1 MITPKCQHGLVNR
14 AHQIHGARS
23 IPACAGEPGGG
34 ATRDKIQGVYPRVC
48 GGTTPWSRLCSRPIG
63 LSPRVRGNPPLGLA
77 FAGQQG
83 SIPACAG
90 EPGPIQV
97 VMGFDQVYPRV
108 CGGTIAAHRR
118 HYSAEGLSPRVR
130 GNQLNL
136 VGTLRQVR
144 SIPACAG
151 EPIPASL
158 LAQHAA
164 VYPRV
169 CGGTLSGPV
178 PCYPAQGLSPR
189 VRGNR
194 PFAARVSGQRRSIPA
209 CAEEPRGCQ
218 SCAAVVQVYPRV
230 CGGTET
236 GSPVHCVARC
246 LSPRVRRNRCH
257 HLRGKVPQRSISA
270 CAGEPQSSGGNW
282 PARGV
287 YPRVCGGTRGGLG
300 GADAGRGLSPRVR
313 GNRWPSTAPSSR
325 WRSIPA
331 CAGEPGVLCHPGRGT
346 WVYPRVCGGTRRTLP
361 PRAQL
366 CTSRSI
372 PACAGEPG

>member
-1 MITPKCQHGLVNR
+1 MAAV
-14 AHQIHGARS
+14 A
-23 IPACAGEPGGG
+23 
-34 ATRDKIQGVYPRVC
+34 D
-48 GGTTPWSRLCSRPIG
+48 
-63 LSPRVRGNPPLGLA
+63 RVR
-77 FAGQQG
+77 
-83 SIPACAG
+83 
-90 EPGPIQV
+90 
-97 VMGFDQVYPRV
+97 VYPRV

-282 PARGV
+282 PARGSIPACAGEPEADLAALTLDGV
-287 YPRVCGGTRGGLG
+287 YPRVCGGTGVAYL
-300 GADAGRGLSPRVR
+300 AHSCGRGLSPRVR
-313 GNRWPSTAPSSR
+313 GNPVRPGRCDVQPGSIPACAGEPDFGDAFGDAFGDVTEVYPRVCGGTDLGSAQRKRYTGLSPR
-325 WRSIPA
+325 VRGNLGGPDINRAFARSIPA
-331 CAGEPGVLCHPGRGT
+331 CAGEP
-346 WVYPRVCGGTRRTLP
+346 RTD
-361 PRAQL
+361 A
-366 CTSRSI
+366 
-372 PACAGEPG
+372 A